1 MTWVTGSVDRI
12 VFHNP
17 ESGFCVARF
26 VVADDDEAEAGEA
39 TIVGTLP
46 GVHEGETLRLDGQW
60 QMHPVHGRN
69 FRVERCEPTMPTSTE
84 GIERYLSSGA
94 ISGIGPV
101 TASRIVDHFGDRTI
115 EVLDTEPELLQEV
128 AGISAKRLDIIKAS
142 WSQERTVRA
151 IALFLQDHGI
161 SVALAARLHSK
172 YGDHAI
178 AIVTDDPYKL
188 ARDIRG
194 IGFRTADDI
203 GKRVGVS
210 PRSLSR
216 YVAGLRHVLS
226 EGADEGHV
234 FLLRAELFRR
244 ASQLLS
250 APVPELEPALLDSLQ
265 HADTVL
271 EGERVY
277 LAPFHRAELGSS
289 QMILELNSTPS
300 SLTLD
305 RRFKVEEAV
314 SAAAAGQGLA
324 LAQKQIEAVR
334 QALSRKVT
342 ILTGGPGTGKTSTLR
357 TIISVLDEQDIAYC
371 LCAPTGRAA
380 KRVAETTDRPAS
392 TIHRL
397 LEYQPGLEV
406 FNYDRS
412 HPLPYDF
419 IIVDEV
425 SMLDTLLFYHLL
437 KAVPP
442 EAHLLLVGDADQLPS
457 VGAGSVLRDCIAS
470 EIVPVV
476 TLTELF
482 RQSRNSQIIL
492 AAHQLIRGQVP
503 PIANAPDDDLFFVRS
518 EDEVAV
524 VRAIKRLLVDRIPQR
539 FGLDPVE
546 DVQIISP
553 MHGGPSGVTAVNEE
567 VQALLNPPAAARPE
581 LRRGERTFR
590 LADKVMQVRN
600 NYDKDVYNGD
610 VGRVARVDRDAQ
622 ALTIAYALPGGG
634 STEVEYGPDELD
646 ELVLAYAV
654 SVHKA
659 QGSEF
664 PCVIIPI
671 VPRHSILLQR
681 SLLYTAITR
690 AKHLCVL
697 VGSPAAFERAV
708 AREPSL
714 RRNSY
719 LATRLAGYGDMPGGG
734 LL

>member
-1 MTWVTGSVDRI
+1 MISVSGSVDRI
-12 VFHNP
+12 VFQNP

-26 VVADDDEAEAGEA
+26 VLAEDGAVGEVSA

-46 GVHEGETLRLDGQW
+46 DVREGETLRLDGEW
-60 QMHPVHGRN
+60 QVHPVHGRN
-69 FRVERCEPTMPTSTE
+69 FRVERCEPTMPTSVE
-84 GIERYLSSGA
+84 GMERYLASGA
-94 ISGIGPV
+94 VSGIGPV

-115 EVLDTEPELLQEV
+115 EVLDAEPELLRDV
-128 AGISAKRLDIIKAS
+128 AGISAKRLEVIKES
-142 WSQERTVRA
+142 WSQQRKVRE

-161 SVALAARLHSK
+161 SVALAGPLHGK
-172 YGDHAI
+172 YGDDAI
-178 AIVTDDPYKL
+178 AIVTADPYKL

-203 GKRVGVS
+203 GKRIGIS

-234 FLLRAELFRR
+234 FLPRTELFRR
-244 ASQLLS
+244 ASRLLA
-250 APVPELEPALLDSLQ
+250 APIAELEPALLESLQ

-271 EGERVY
+271 DSDRVY
-277 LAPFHRAELGSS
+277 LAPFYRAEVGVA
-289 QMILELNSTPS
+289 QMLRDLNSNPS

-305 RRFKVEEAV
+305 RRFKVEDAV
-314 SAAAAGQGLA
+314 AAAAEAQGLA
-324 LAQKQIEAVR
+324 LAKKQIEAVQ
-334 QALSRKVT
+334 QALLRKVT

-357 TIISVLDEQDIAYC
+357 TIISVLDGADISFC

-380 KRVAETTDRPAS
+380 KRVAETTGRPAS

-397 LEYQPGLEV
+397 LEYQPGLEIY
-406 FNYDRS
+406 NYDRNR
-412 HPLPYDF
+412 PLPFDF

-425 SMLDTLLFYHLL
+425 SMLDILLFYHLL
-437 KAVPP
+437 QAVPP
-442 EAHLLLVGDADQLPS
+442 EAHILLVGDADQLPS

-470 EIVPVV
+470 EAISVV

-482 RQSRNSQIIL
+482 RQSRDSQIIL

-503 PIANAPDDDLFFVRS
+503 EISNGPGHDLFFVRS
-518 EDEVAV
+518 DDEVGV
-524 VRAIKRLLVDRIPQR
+524 VRAIKLLLLERIPR
-539 FGLDPVE
+539 KFGLDPVE

-553 MHGGPSGVTAVNEE
+553 MHGGPAGVTSLNVE
-567 VQALLNPPAAARPE
+567 VQALLNPPQPGRPE
-581 LRRGERTFR
+581 LRRGERTYR

-600 NYDKDVYNGD
+600 NYEKDVYNGD
-610 VGRVARVDRDAQ
+610 VGRIAKVTPDEQ
-622 ALTIAYALPGGG
+622 ALTITFSAPGGA
-634 STEVEYGPDELD
+634 SIEVEYGPDELD

-659 QGSEF
+659 QGNEF
-664 PCVIIPI
+664 PCVIIPV

-681 SLLYTAITR
+681 SLLYTAVTR
-690 AKHLCVL
+690 ARHLCVL
-697 VGSPAAFERAV
+697 AGSPKAFERAI
-708 AREPSL
+708 ARERSL
-714 RRNSY
+714 RRNSH
-719 LATRLAGYGDMPGGG
+719 LGTRLAGYGDAPSGG

>member
-1 MTWVTGSVDRI
+1 MISVSGSVDRI

-26 VVADDDEAEAGEA
+26 MLADESAGGELST

-46 GVHEGETLRLDGQW
+46 DVREGETLRLDGEW
-60 QMHPVHGRN
+60 QVHPVHGRN
-69 FRVERCEPTMPTSTE
+69 FRVERCEPAMPTSVE
-84 GIERYLSSGA
+84 GIERYLASGA
-94 ISGIGPV
+94 VSGIGPV
-101 TASRIVDHFGDRTI
+101 TASRIVEHFGERTI
-115 EVLDTEPELLQEV
+115 EVLDEEPELLRAV
-128 AGISAKRLDIIKAS
+128 AGISAKRLDVIKDA
-142 WSQERTVRA
+142 WSQQRRVRE

-172 YGDHAI
+172 YGDDAI
-178 AIVTDDPYKL
+178 AVVTADPYKL

-203 GKRVGVS
+203 GKRIGVS

-226 EGADEGHV
+226 EGVDEGHV
-234 FLLRAELFRR
+234 FLPREELFRR
-244 ASQLLS
+244 ASQLLA
-250 APVPELEPALLDSLQ
+250 APITELEPALLESLQ

-271 EGERVY
+271 DGDRVY
-277 LAPFHRAELGSS
+277 LAPFYRAEVGVA
-289 QMILELNSTPS
+289 QMIRDLNSTPS

-314 SAAAAGQGLA
+314 AAAAAAQGLS
-324 LAQKQIEAVR
+324 LAQKQIEAVE
-334 QALSRKVT
+334 QALVRKVT

-357 TIISVLDEQDIAYC
+357 TIISVLDEAELSYC

-380 KRVAETTDRPAS
+380 KRVAETTSRPAS

-397 LEYQPGLEV
+397 LEYQPGLEIY
-406 FNYDRS
+406 NYDRS
-412 HPLPYDF
+412 RPLPYDF

-425 SMLDTLLFYHLL
+425 SMLDILLFYHLL

-442 EAHLLLVGDADQLPS
+442 ESHVLLVGDADQLPS

-470 EIVPVV
+470 NAIPLV

-482 RQSRNSQIIL
+482 RQSRDSQIIL
-492 AAHQLIRGQVP
+492 AAHQLIRGEVP
-503 PIANAPDDDLFFVRS
+503 EIANGEGGDLFFVRS
-518 EDEVAV
+518 ADEAGV
-524 VRAIKRLLVDRIPQR
+524 VRAIKLLLSERIPR
-539 FGLDPVE
+539 KFGLDPVE

-553 MHGGPSGVTAVNEE
+553 MHGGPAGVTSLNVEI
-567 VQALLNPPAAARPE
+567 QALLNPPAPRRPE
-581 LRRGERTFR
+581 LGRGDRTYR
-590 LADKVMQVRN
+590 LGDKVMQIRN

-610 VGRVARVDRDAQ
+610 VGRIAKVDRQEQ
-622 ALTIAYALPGGG
+622 ALTIAFSAASGGT
-634 STEVEYGPDELD
+634 TEVEYGPDELD

-664 PCVIIPI
+664 PCVIIPV

-681 SLLYTAITR
+681 SLLYTAVTR
-690 AKHLCVL
+690 AKQLCVL
-697 VGSPAAFERAV
+697 AGSQASFERAI
-708 AREPSL
+708 AREQSL
-714 RRNSY
+714 RRNTY
-719 LATRLAGYGDMPGGG
+719 LGPRLAGYGDAPIGG